1 MTLLRYPYK
10 IFTEETDYLQIGVK
24 KYVPVGQGTGQS
36 GRLTSRAGSGF
47 RSNSSKGKAEAT
59 ILLPIP
65 SNIQSGNAVSYQE
78 SKVNELTAAIAGGA
92 KDIMT
97 GIDFTKPNIGQQIK
111 KAGGN
116 AMENI
121 ADTASLEQ
129 LGDLVTNQ
137 LASQAAGI
145 FGGNI
150 SLNQMMARQSG
161 QIFNPNMELLFE
173 GPTLRSFKFSFKMT
187 PRNDKESNQVKQIL
201 RTFKAHMAPKT
212 MEKNLFIETPD
223 IFELRYRK
231 GGSNHPFLHKF
242 KQCFLQDV
250 GVNYTGDGTYAT
262 YHDGT
267 PVSMQ
272 MDLTFKELEPIYDSD
287 YKNDDKIGVGY

>member
-24 KYVPVGQGTGQS
+24 KYVPVGKGAGHS
-36 GRLTSRAGSGF
+36 GRLTSRSGSGF
-47 RSNSSKGKAEAT
+47 RSNSSKEKAEAT

-78 SKVNELTAAIAGGA
+78 SKVNELAAAVAGGA
-92 KDIMT
+92 KGIMT
-97 GIDFTKPNIGQQIK
+97 GITGDGNIGDQIK

-116 AMENI
+116 AMANI
-121 ADTASLEQ
+121 ADTATLEQ

-150 SLNQMMARQSG
+150 SLGQMMARESG
-161 QIFNPNMELLFE
+161 QVFNPNMELLFE

-201 RTFKAHMAPKT
+201 RTFKTHMAPKT

-242 KQCFLQDV
+242 KQCFLQDI

-287 YKNDDKIGVGY
+287 YKNDDNIGVGY

>member
-10 IFTEETDYLQIGVK
+10 IFTEKTDYLQIGVK
-24 KYVPVGQGTGQS
+24 KYVPVGQGAGQS

-65 SNIQSGNAVSYQE
+65 SNIESGNAVSYQE
-78 SKVNELTAAIAGGA
+78 SKVNELAAAVAGGA
-92 KDIMT
+92 KGIMT
-97 GIDFTKPNIGQQIK
+97 GIDFNEPNIGGQIK
-111 KAGGN
+111 KAAGGALQN
-116 AMENI
+116 M

-129 LGDLVTNQ
+129 LGDLLTNQ

-150 SLNQMMARQSG
+150 SLGQMMARQSG
-161 QIFNPNMELLFE
+161 QVFNPNMELLFE

-242 KQCFLQDV
+242 KQCFLQDI

>member
-24 KYVPVGQGTGQS
+24 KYVPVGKGAGQS
-36 GRLTSRAGSGF
+36 GRITSRAGSGF

-65 SNIQSGNAVSYQE
+65 SNIESGNAVSYQE
-78 SKVNELTAAIAGGA
+78 SKVNELTAAVAGSA
-92 KDIMT
+92 KSIMT
-97 GIDFTKPNIGQQIK
+97 DINLTKGKVGDQLK
-111 KAGGN
+111 KAGGG
-116 AMENI
+116 ALQNI
-121 ADTASLEQ
+121 ADTASLDQ
-129 LGDLVTNQ
+129 LGDLLTSQ
-137 LASQAAGI
+137 LATQAAGI

-150 SLNQMMARQSG
+150 SLGQMMARQSG
-161 QIFNPNMELLFE
+161 QVFNPNMELLFE

-201 RTFKAHMAPKT
+201 RTFKTHMAPKT

-287 YKNDDKIGVGY
+287 YKNDDNIGVGY